1 MSGRRPDWVAL
12 ALAGAAG
19 VICGLVVALGLGA
32 GRSTS
37 RTTTVTV
44 AGQPSSNGT
53 LVAKTAVPA
62 VIGERLDIAKD
73 RVRRAGFVVKVEGG
87 GVLGVIRD
95 RNWEVTSQDPVGG
108 QVLQTGSTVRLRI
121 ERR

>member
-32 GRSTS
+32 GRSTT
-37 RTTTVTV
+37 RTTTVT
-44 AGQPSSNGT
+44 AGSRPPDGT

-87 GVLGVIRD
+87 GVLGVIRE
-95 RNWEVTSQDPVGG
+95 RNWEVTSQDPVAG